1 MTEILIAV
9 AALTVGTAVAWLW
22 RGSLAKATL
31 APLEQQLADKARE
44 LDTLKA
50 EHTWTAN
57 RSWMPPKE
65 MDRS

>member
-1 MTEILIAV
+1 MTEILVAAV
-9 AALTVGTAVAWLW
+9 ALIGGAFVAWLW

-31 APLEQQLADKARE
+31 APLEQQLAEKACE

-50 EHTWTAN
+50 EHTWISN
-57 RSWMPPKE
+57 RSWMTPKE